1 MSAKKR
7 STARPE
13 RTKSGTPV
21 VGQEPLSFIPEKFRT
36 LGWIALI
43 LLSLLVFFGGP
54 ITGGEYM
61 GADDNVSWESYR
73 TYLQQVDE
81 AGESPQWM
89 PYMFSGMPG
98 VAAYMVTGDRSWDLS
113 MEILEGA
120 QAIFSIVNPDI
131 MRVLFY
137 YLILG
142 IGVYAL
148 MRWRGVRR
156 SVAFF
161 SAFATIFST
170 WIIVWIM
177 IGHNT
182 KPMVLAF
189 LPWVILFAGLLMER
203 WSLLWAGLLIL
214 AVHFL
219 FESAHPQTALYGAFT
234 VAIWWITELIF
245 AFRDSHKSRLPGV
258 IRAGLVGVA
267 AAIFAVGMGW
277 DRVSVAAFDYNDYS
291 TRGVDPLVEEYSPTQ
306 DPYEYATAWSYDVDE
321 TFTYVVPTYF
331 GFGSLEMTVPGRPEQ
346 PYPTYWGND
355 LAPFTDAGHYMGIIV
370 LILALYGFWRF
381 RSSPFALG
389 IGISGLLGLFLSWG
403 GNFSL
408 IYDLFYNVVPLF
420 GKFRAPSQSLVMLEF
435 AGPILA
441 GFGLSAILNQST
453 RPAEE
458 NRSIAKNFLMLA
470 GGAIIFG
477 LIVFALQGSWTS
489 AMSSDPGLMGTYQGQ
504 VPEVIAQEAFAIM
517 RTDWLFSAFFAAL
530 FAFLAWRFLRGE
542 LKGTI
547 LIVAVILLTAID
559 LFRIDAR
566 AMHKN
571 EPKEQLFSVF
581 NETSADAYLKGVE
594 GTFRIADVTR
604 HPSYPAYH
612 LHQHIGGYS
621 AAKMRRYQDLMDA
634 TAQGSTSMPGP
645 GLAWDLLNT
654 RYLISAQPA
663 AATDRLVHEGAGVNV
678 YERPTA
684 MPRAWFTGRVEVKDD
699 REILS
704 MIAADGFDPREV
716 AFVSEDMGVEI
727 ADRSARG
734 TPEVADPVNQ
744 EEDDGETAD
753 GEIAESPAAS
763 YGEAEVTRWE
773 PHFVGIKTTTTD
785 TRLLVVSEMYY
796 PPGWKAYLDG
806 EPVETIRTNYLLRG
820 IVVPAGEHTVEF
832 RYESES
838 HDTGVMLSLILNIV
852 VLGMIAVGGFL
863 EYRRRTSASADDES
877 PETRDED
884 AA

>member
-1 MSAKKR
+1 MASKQR
-7 STARPE
+7 SGSQRSRTSNSTSTAG
-13 RTKSGTPV
+13 GTPV
-21 VGQEPLSFIPEKFRT
+21 VGNEPLSFVPSKFRT

-54 ITGGEYM
+54 ITRGEYM

-73 TYLQQVDE
+73 TYLQQVDD

-98 VAAYMVTGDRSWDLS
+98 VAAYMVTGDRSWDIS
-113 MEILEGA
+113 MKVLEGV
-120 QAIFSIVNPDI
+120 QSIFSVGNPDI

-156 SVAFF
+156 SIAFF

-189 LPWVILFAGLLMER
+189 LPWIILFAGLLIDR

-214 AVHFL
+214 SVHFL

-234 VAIWWITELIF
+234 VGAWLLTELVY
-245 AFRDSHKSRLPGV
+245 AMKQENKHRLPGV
-258 IRAGLVGVA
+258 LRAGVIGIVA
-267 AAIFAVGMGW
+267 ALFAVGMGW
-277 DRVSVAAFDYNDYS
+277 DRVSVSLEYNDYS
-291 TRGVDPLVEEYSPTQ
+291 TRGADPLLEEFSPTQ
-306 DPYEYATAWSYDVDE
+306 DPYDYATAWSYDVDE

-331 GFGSLEMTVPGRPEQ
+331 GFGSLELAVPGRPEQ
-346 PYPTYWGND
+346 PYPTYWGNE

-370 LILALYGFWRF
+370 LILALYGLWRF
-381 RSSPFALG
+381 RGSPFAVGLG
-389 IGISGLLGLFLSWG
+389 IAGLLGLVLSWG

-408 IYDLFYNVVPLF
+408 LYDLFYNVVPLF

-435 AGPILA
+435 VGPILA
-441 GFGLSAILNQST
+441 GLGLTALVDQAT

-458 NRSIAKNFLMLA
+458 NRKLSKNFLYLS
-470 GGAIIFG
+470 GGAVVFG
-477 LIVFALQGSWTS
+477 LLVFALQGTWTS
-489 AMSSDPGLMGTYQGQ
+489 AMASDPGLMGTYQGA
-504 VPEVIAQEAFAIM
+504 VPDVITEGAFSIM
-517 RTDWLFSAFFAAL
+517 RTDWLLSALLAGL
-530 FAFLAWRFLRGE
+530 FGFLAWRYLLGRM
-542 LKGTI
+542 KGTI
-547 LIVAVILLTAID
+547 LIIAVIAMTAID

-581 NETSADAYLKGVE
+581 NETSADLFLKQQE
-594 GTFRIADVTR
+594 GTFRIADRTR
-604 HPSYPAYH
+604 HPSYPAFH

-654 RYLISAQPA
+654 RYLISPQPVA
-663 AATDRLVHEGAGVNV
+663 PTDRLVHEGAGGNV

-684 MPRAWFTGRVEVKDD
+684 MPRAWFPARVEVKDD
-699 REILS
+699 REILQ
-704 MIAADGFDPREV
+704 MISKNAFDPAEV
-716 AFVSEDMGVEI
+716 AFVPDALGVDLNAVI
-727 ADRSARG
+727 AKTTQEGGGMPEEGSA
-734 TPEVADPVNQ
+734 ADTVLQ
-744 EEDDGETAD
+744 ETAT
-753 GEIAESPAAS
+753 
-763 YGEAEVTRWE
+763 AEVTSWA
-773 PHFVGIKTTTTD
+773 PHALSIKTSTKD
-785 TRLLVVSEMYY
+785 DRLLVISEIYY

-806 EPVETIRTNYLLRG
+806 NPVETIRTDYLLRG
-820 IVVPAGEHTVEF
+820 VIVPAGEHLVEF

-838 HDTGVMLSLILNIV
+838 HDTGVMISLILNIFL
-852 VLGMIAVGGFL
+852 LGMIALGGFY
-863 EYRRRTSASADDES
+863 EYRRRQGLEVGGEDDSSTEN
-877 PETRDED
+877 
-884 AA
+884 A